1 MWKTPLTERLGT
13 RYPIIQGPFG
23 GGYSSVELVVA
34 VSEAGGLGSFGAQ
47 LLSPQEIVA
56 TSAQIRA
63 RTRAPFA
70 LNVWVPIAGQDDQ
83 ALSAGPFEQHVA
95 RLAPYL
101 RELGVPDPEAPSA
114 LVPAF
119 EAQLAALLE
128 AAPPVVSF
136 VMGAPPAEFV
146 REARRRS
153 ITLLATASTP
163 AEAEL
168 LEQVGVDAVVASG
181 SDAGGHRGSFLKP
194 VEECLIGT
202 FSLVPQVADRVKIP
216 VIAAGGVADGR
227 GVLAALALGA
237 HGVQVGTAFL
247 ASHES
252 AAPEVHKQ
260 ALVSRAADTTV
271 LTRVFSGRLAR
282 GILNDFIRELR
293 AFEPQIPP
301 YPLQNWLTRPLRR
314 AAAAAG
320 RADRL
325 ALWSG
330 QSAALARRQAAAE
343 VLRFLVADAER
354 LRSALG
360 AT

>member
-1 MWKTPLTERLGT
+1 MWKTPLAERLGI
-13 RYPIIQGPFG
+13 RFPIVQGPFG
-23 GGYSSVELVVA
+23 GGYSSVDLVVA

-47 LLSPQEIVA
+47 LLTPQEIAEVC
-56 TSAQIRA
+56 AQICG

-83 ALSAGPFEQHVA
+83 ALRGAPFEQHVA
-95 RLAPYL
+95 RLGPYL
-101 RELGVPDPEAPSA
+101 REFGLPDPERPAA

-119 EAQLAALLE
+119 DAQLDALLE

-146 REARRRS
+146 REAHKRR
-153 ITLLATASTP
+153 IALLATASTP
-163 AEAEL
+163 DEAAL

-181 SDAGGHRGSFLKP
+181 SDAGGHRGSFLRP
-194 VEECLIGT
+194 VEESLIGT
-202 FSLVPQVADRVKIP
+202 FSLIPQVADRVKIP
-216 VIAAGGVADGR
+216 VVAAGGIADGR

-252 AAPEVHKQ
+252 AAPEAHKQ
-260 ALVSRAADTTV
+260 ALVSPEAVTTV

-282 GILNDFIRELR
+282 GILNDFIRELSP
-293 AFEPQIPP
+293 FESQIPL

-314 AAAAAG
+314 AASAAG
-320 RADRL
+320 RGDRL

-330 QSAALARRQAAAE
+330 QSAALVRRRPAAE
-343 VLRFLVADAER
+343 VLRLLIADAER
-354 LRSALG
+354 ARSRLG
-360 AT
+360 TA

>member
-1 MWKTPLTERLGT
+1 MWKTPLAERLGV

-23 GGYSSVELVVA
+23 GGYSSVELAVA

-47 LLSPQEIVA
+47 LLTPDEIVA
-56 TSAQIRA
+56 LSAELRA

-83 ALSAGPFEQHVA
+83 ALRAGPFEQHVA

-101 RELGVPDPEAPSA
+101 REFGLSDPDCPAA
-114 LVPAF
+114 MVPAF
-119 EAQLAALLE
+119 EEQLAALLE

-153 ITLLATASTP
+153 IALLATASTP
-163 AEAEL
+163 DEAAL
-168 LEQVGVDAVVASG
+168 LEEVGVDAVVASG
-181 SDAGGHRGSFLKP
+181 SDAGGHRGSFLRP
-194 VEECLIGT
+194 AEECLIGT
-202 FSLVPQVADRVKIP
+202 FSLIPQVADRVKIP
-216 VIAAGGVADGR
+216 VVAAGGVADGR

-247 ASHES
+247 AAHES
-252 AAPEVHKQ
+252 GAPEVHKQ
-260 ALVSRAADTTV
+260 ALVSPAAATTV

-293 AFEPQIPP
+293 AVESQIPP

-314 AAAAAG
+314 AATAAG

-325 ALWSG
+325 ALWAG
-330 QSAALARRQAAAE
+330 QSAPLCRRRPARE
-343 VLRFLVADAER
+343 VLSSLVADAER
-354 LRSALG
+354 RRTARDGS
-360 AT
+360 